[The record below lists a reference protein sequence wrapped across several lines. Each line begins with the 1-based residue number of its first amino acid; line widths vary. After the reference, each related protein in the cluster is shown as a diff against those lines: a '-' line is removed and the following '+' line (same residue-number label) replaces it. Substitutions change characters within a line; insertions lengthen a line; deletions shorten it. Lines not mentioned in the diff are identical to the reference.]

1 MFKNKKS
8 MPWNDV
14 RKEKRCLPNMREK
27 INSNYIKIT
36 SKFQVKI
43 STQDNWVRMLVF

>member
-14 RKEKRCLPNMREK
+14 RKEEKCLLNMREK
-27 INSNYIKIT
+27 INSNYLKII

-43 STQDNWVRMLVF
+43 ST